1 MRVKIEGIDLT
12 DFYLL
17 HPTDKNIEIF
27 IPQMM
32 ESFSKSFGCELEQA
46 AEIIAGKHYIKMEI
60 DESVDPLHYGYIVK
74 NGDLIFF
81 AGGFYSMKF
90 AVRDLIKLFQNEKNQ
105 TELNL
110 RNGDSVTMNLLDNPK
125 GLQRPTNSELRL
137 MSCNVLATFWDDYS
151 VAEEISFEMRTEI
164 FKSYLRVYDPDV
176 IGLQEVCNDWM
187 ACLKTICGDGNA
199 WKIATGGGE
208 RIYFVNPIIFRADRY
223 ALITEGWVNYSQGNS
238 KAWGGRYMTWAVL
251 ESIDTGKRFA
261 LLNVHWS
268 GHWLPDLNKVQSAE
282 TLAKLKELQAAY
294 HCQVCIT
301 GDYNTFDF
309 DANLKGDATVPTPEI
324 SAVDYAYMLADGTVK
339 DAKFYTE
346 HLVNDIGSVHGY
358 GSGAYPRCYSY
369 DHIFCTADTTVRQFY
384 TAWDNQQQYASD
396 HAWLIADIDL
406 SVKKMQ

>member
-1 MRVKIEGIDLT
+1 MYVKIEKIDLK

-17 HPTDKNIEIF
+17 QPTDKNIGTF
-27 IPQMM
+27 IPQLM
-32 ESFSKSFGCELEQA
+32 EEISTAFEFAFEQTTETA
-46 AEIIAGKHYIKMEI
+46 VGKHYIRMVI
-60 DESVDPLHYGYIVK
+60 DDSVEPLHYGYTVK
-74 NGDLIFF
+74 NGDIVLF
-81 AGGFYSMKF
+81 AGGAYSMKF
-90 AVRDLIKLFQNEKNQ
+90 AVRYFVKFLQPEQKQE
-105 TELNL
+105 ELNL
-110 RNGDSVTMNLLDNPK
+110 QNGDTVMLNLLDNSNGLPK
-125 GLQRPTNSELRL
+125 PTNSELRL

-151 VAEEISFEMRTEI
+151 AAEEISFEMRTEI
-164 FKSYLRVYDPDV
+164 FKSYLQVYDPDV

-187 ACLKTICGDGNA
+187 AYLKTLCKDESA

-223 ALITEGWVNYSQGNS
+223 TLITEGWVNYSQGNS

-251 ESIDTGKRFA
+251 ESIATGKRFA

-294 HCQVCIT
+294 NCQVCIT

-358 GSGAYPRCYSY
+358 GSDAYPRCYSY